1 MEGIYVHIQEHAF
14 MFFRK
19 VLDRNDT
26 EDASCFDRLYRIW
39 VDVVFLWSIYSA
51 FFTPLEF
58 GFFRGLPELLK
69 DLDCVQVIFLSD
81 VVLQFFVAYRD
92 AHTHKMVC
100 DRRRIALRYLKGSFA
115 KVPLFQ
121 GCSDEFLNQIVMRL
135 NEEFFLPGDV
145 VIEQGSPADQVYIIL
160 LGYLVS
166 AELLMM

>member
-1 MEGIYVHIQEHAF
+1 MGVEAIRF
-14 MFFRK
+14 
-19 VLDRNDT
+19 L
-26 EDASCFDRLYRIW
+26 IW
-39 VDVVFLWSIYSA
+39 VRVFRARKIN
-51 FFTPLEF
+51 
-58 GFFRGLPELLK
+58 
-69 DLDCVQVIFLSD
+69 
-81 VVLQFFVAYRD
+81 QFFKQMEKDIRINYLFTRIVKLVMVELYCT
-92 AHTHKMVC
+92 HTGAC
-100 DRRRIALRYLKGSFA
+100 